1 MAVLRELQS
10 GRVITLHAEH
20 LVGRSRRCD
29 LRLDMPAISSQ
40 HATMRWTGTRWVVR
54 DLGSRN
60 GTLLD
65 GALLPAGEHPMKRGM
80 TLHFG
85 TESCGWVL
93 ESATAPVPIAMRLGG
108 DLSGEEVSVEG
119 VEGLLVIPASPATPV
134 VNVYRSP
141 QGSWVAEW
149 VDGNEASVG
158 DLELIQV
165 EGETW
170 RLHLPEYEQG
180 TEQGEEQA
188 AGPHPNLDNVRFVFD
203 VSRDQEAVRLSIEF
217 GTESW
222 DLGERAHHWM
232 LLLLAKAREED
243 EDHDTSEHGWVYS
256 DDLVRDVGM
265 TEGTM
270 SVYIFRARQQ
280 VAACGVEGSQ
290 SLVARRKPT
299 RQVRFGGQNILIRQ
313 H

>member
-1 MAVLRELQS
+1 MAMLRELQS
-10 GRVITLHAEH
+10 GRVVTLHAEH

-29 LRLDMPAISSQ
+29 LRLDAPAISSQ
-40 HATMRWTGTRWVVR
+40 HATMRWTGSRWVVR

-65 GALLPAGEHPMKRGM
+65 GALLPAGEHPMQAGM

-93 ESATAPVPIAMRLGG
+93 DSAAAPVPVAAPGNDEGPSIQ
-108 DLSGEEVSVEG
+108 G
-119 VEGLLVIPASPATPV
+119 VEGLLVIPAAPASPV
-134 VNVYRSP
+134 VNVYRNTD
-141 QGSWVAEW
+141 GSWIAEW
-149 VDGNEASVG
+149 VDGKEVNVG

-165 EGETW
+165 EGKAW
-170 RLHLPEYEQG
+170 RLHLPEYDQA
-180 TEQGEEQA
+180 TEQA
-188 AGPHPNLDNVRFVFD
+188 ASEGPNLDNVRFVFD

-217 GTESW
+217 GSESW

-232 LLLLAKAREED
+232 LFLLAKARD
-243 EDHDTSEHGWVYS
+243 EDQDHDPSEHGWIYS
-256 DDLVRDVGM
+256 DRLVRDVGM

-280 VAACGVEGSQ
+280 VAACGVEGAQ

-299 RQVRFGGQNILIRQ
+299 RQVRFGGKNILIRQ